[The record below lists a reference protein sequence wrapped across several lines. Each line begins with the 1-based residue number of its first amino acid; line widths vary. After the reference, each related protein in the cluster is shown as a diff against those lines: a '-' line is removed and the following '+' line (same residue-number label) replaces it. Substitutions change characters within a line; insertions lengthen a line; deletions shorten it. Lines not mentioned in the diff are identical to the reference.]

1 MNANDSV
8 PMVQMLTPEGDFAVP
23 KNYAEYGSY
32 IERLTEEDFLKFY
45 RDMARCRRFDNEATA
60 LQRQGQLGLWIPA
73 VGQEAAQ
80 IGSGYAVGHN
90 DHIFPSYR
98 EHGVAITHGV
108 ELMSILKMLR
118 GVNHG
123 GWNPDETRFHLYGIV
138 LGSQVLH
145 ATGYAMG
152 VKFDGKVATGNKS
165 EDLAVISYFGDGAT
179 AEGDISESFL
189 FAANTQSPIVFFCQ
203 NNQWAI
209 SSPTASQTR
218 VPLYRRGEGF
228 GVPGIRID
236 GNDVLAS
243 YAVTA
248 KHMDDAREGAGPFMI
263 EALTYR
269 IGAHT
274 SSDDPTKYRTDEE
287 VARDVLEV
295 AAVLQPRARR
305 RDVVGG
311 ALALGLHQH
320 RQAEVDLRRPVA
332 VVHRVLAAMHHVQ
345 HAGSETGLFDVAVA
359 HKNAGGP
366 AQIHEVNRLLGIADD
381 HATHCRVIRNGVDD
395 GATLHL
401 NVRVENLEGGHDVVD
416 CLDDILEGRVRA
428 AEVFLQDVGKFNFDA
443 YIREQ
448 AVFDVRSGVPD
459 HVIEDDTVV
468 GFADS
473 GGVLHHLRGETNLVA
488 DDLVA
493 SVEATLCPDALNRV
507 RVGDL
512 HVGVA
517 LGQTLDHSAG
527 LIGGEELV
535 GDGNALFFREH
546 GCTFQNRIRNSLD
559 DWARIRN
566 CRRANK

>member
-1 MNANDSV
+1 MNENDSV
-8 PMVQMLTPEGDFAVP
+8 PMVQLLSPEGDFSVP
-23 KNYAEYGSY
+23 KQYSEYGEY

-73 VGQEAAQ
+73 IGQEAAQ
-80 IGSGYAVGHN
+80 IGSGYGVGHS

-98 EHGVAITHGV
+98 EHGVAITHNI

-152 VKFDGKVATGNKS
+152 VKFDGKVASGNKE

-209 SSPTASQTR
+209 SSPAASQAR

-248 KHMDDAREGAGPFMI
+248 KHMDDARSGAGPFMI

-269 IGAHT
+269 VGAHT
-274 SSDDPTKYRTDEE
+274 TSDDPTKYRSDEE
-287 VARDVLEV
+287 VAYWVARDPLKRFEIF
-295 AAVLQPRARR
+295 
-305 RDVVGG
+305 
-311 ALALGLHQH
+311 
-320 RQAEVDLRRPVA
+320 LRRQGIGDDFFTDVEEA
-332 VVHRVLAAMHHVQ
+332 GEKLAA
-345 HAGSETGLFDVAVA
+345 E
-359 HKNAGGP
+359 
-366 AQIHEVNRLLGIADD
+366 
-381 HATHCRVIRNGVDD
+381 
-395 GATLHL
+395 
-401 NVRVENLEGGHDVVD
+401 
-416 CLDDILEGRVRA
+416 
-428 AEVFLQDVGKFNFDA
+428 
-443 YIREQ
+443 IREATFALKQ
-448 AVFDVRSGVPD
+448 PPIENMFKYVYSEQHP
-459 HVIEDDTVV
+459 VIDEQLDWLKRYEAS
-468 GFADS
+468 FE
-473 GGVLHHLRGETNLVA
+473 GEN
-488 DDLVA
+488 
-493 SVEATLCPDALNRV
+493 
-507 RVGDL
+507 
-512 HVGVA
+512 
-517 LGQTLDHSAG
+517 
-527 LIGGEELV
+527 
-535 GDGNALFFREH
+535 
-546 GCTFQNRIRNSLD
+546 
-559 DWARIRN
+559 
-566 CRRANK
+566 